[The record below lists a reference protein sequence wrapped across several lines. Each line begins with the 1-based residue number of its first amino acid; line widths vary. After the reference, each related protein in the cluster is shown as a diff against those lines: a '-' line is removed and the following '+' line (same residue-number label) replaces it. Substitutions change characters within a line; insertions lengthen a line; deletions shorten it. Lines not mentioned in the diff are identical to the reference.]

1 MMKYWKMN
9 IVGLSLLIFGLFSPL
24 SAQIETGV
32 ASYYSDQYHL
42 NPDSKTA
49 SGELYDRNQL
59 TAAHRTLPFNTYVRV
74 VNLDNGREV
83 TVRINDRGPYADG
96 RVIDLSRAAAEQ
108 INLINMGTAP
118 VRIEPVAASADRGQ
132 APGADRRVT
141 VDFPTTASTP
151 EPKRGNLAGLP
162 IVDGMGRPVGS
173 TSTAPATSTVTNP
186 NNRTSQANQR
196 VMSPV
201 SVPTDRGYNANARVS
216 SPQIQPT
223 TNQSVINA
231 TRRTGNVVVTD
242 PTTFIYNR
250 QEADVRSSVPLPPT
264 ASEVRGTGTVPTPT
278 PTQTSAPA
286 PTTNATQRVA
296 RSQSTPVYQSSIN
309 ANRRLISPPP
319 STAQAP
325 SNTPLI
331 FSMIAQPQST
341 TSSGY
346 GVQVGAFFDWKRLHM
361 ALGEINNKGIPNTM
375 VQIGEKDG
383 KEIFRILIGPYGS
396 KAEADRMRSQL
407 ANKGVKGLSVS
418 LSSLK

>member
-83 TVRINDRGPYADG
+83 TVRINDRGPYAEG
-96 RVIDLSRAAAEQ
+96 RLIDLSRAAAEQ
-108 INLINMGTAP
+108 LNLISMGTAP
-118 VRIEPVAASADRGQ
+118 VRIEPVEASADRGQ
-132 APGADRRVT
+132 AAGAGKRVT
-141 VDFPTTASTP
+141 VDFPTTTP
-151 EPKRGNLAGLP
+151 ETKRGNLAGLP

-173 TSTAPATSTVTNP
+173 TSPAPTTNSAP
-186 NNRTSQANQR
+186 SRTSQANQR
-196 VMSPV
+196 VMSP
-201 SVPTDRGYNANARVS
+201 VPTDRGYNANARVS
-216 SPQIQPT
+216 NPQVQPT
-223 TNQSVINA
+223 NPSVINA
-231 TRRTGNVVVTD
+231 TRRTGNTVVTD

-264 ASEVRGTGTVPTPT
+264 AREVKGTVTTPAQAST
-278 PTQTSAPA
+278 PA
-286 PTTNATQRVA
+286 PTTNANQRVA
-296 RSQSTPVYQSSIN
+296 RSQSTPIYQSAIN
-309 ANRRLISPPP
+309 SNRRLISPPP
-319 STAQAP
+319 STTQSP
-325 SNTPLI
+325 SNAPLI

-375 VQIGEKDG
+375 VQIGQKDG
-383 KEIFRILIGPYGS
+383 KEIFRILIGPYAS
-396 KAEADRMRSQL
+396 KAEAERMRSQL

-418 LSSLK
+418 LASLK